1 MDESTKKKQADVRD
15 FQSSMDE
22 STKKKQADVRDFQTA
37 MDMTTKEIQSGVVQ
51 LENDILGLRDNIAS
65 YRQDFY
71 FG

>member
-1 MDESTKKKQADVRD
+1 
-15 FQSSMDE
+15 
-22 STKKKQADVRDFQTA
+22 